1 MGWVASPHHP
11 VPAGRGVSAEP
22 AAGLGGKRCP
32 RSRAPR
38 CAGWCGRCCPGSG
51 SGRVSC
57 CDGLR
62 TSSGATNDR
71 GALMRSGVPPDAGK
85 AQESLLEAVVVIL
98 VPRSEKFM
106 RKFVATT
113 PQFKERRLSLAEIY
127 ESLDEISETAQRYLR
142 SVVWHRLGV
151 VQTRIP
157 HLAQTS
163 DAVNRQLSCFSSRYM
178 NLIAVFQ
185 I

>member
-98 VPRSEKFM
+98 EGVPLPLRTLRIGPGRRGCLCCPFYCGLRAGANAPLDTVPRGVYTEP
-106 RKFVATT
+106 T
-113 PQFKERRLSLAEIY
+113 LSI
-127 ESLDEISETAQRYLR
+127 DEVDRGWALLTSR
-142 SVVWHRLGV
+142 SFGGPTGS
-151 VQTRIP
+151 TRW
-157 HLAQTS
+157 
-163 DAVNRQLSCFSSRYM
+163 R
-178 NLIAVFQ
+178 
-185 I
+185 